1 MYKIFANIIKIFK
14 SSYYSK
20 KFNKHIINN
29 NNNFLIF
36 KDLGIYDFLIL
47 SVFDNNLNYIF
58 KNSMIYYINY
68 SNLDK
73 IKNYSYNLLVQI
85 KNTFINKQYNV
96 FLYFIYIL
104 IIYTYILLFLCY

>member
-85 KNTFINKQYNV
+85 KNTFINKQYKV